1 MSDSDS
7 GADPSSPSS
16 SLSSLEAW
24 RERLDLLVTSPAQ
37 PGRWYVIAVVS
48 VVLAIGGVVIFR
60 KDPPP
65 PELSLPMA
73 GSAAEPFA
81 TSSTSTVPAEIVVHA
96 AGSVNQPGIY
106 NLPSN
111 ARVAD
116 LIERAGGPAKGAE
129 MDAINL
135 ASPLVDGQRVYIPNK
150 DEIPAGA
157 MATGIGSSDVGSEGG
172 EVGKVVDLNTATA
185 DQLEALPGV
194 GPATAK
200 SILEARKQKGRFNSV
215 DELLDIRGIGEA
227 KMAEIRPLVRV

>member
-16 SLSSLEAW
+16 SSSLEAW

-37 PGRWYVIAVVS
+37 PGRWYVAAVAL
-48 VVLAIGGVVIFR
+48 VVLVIGGVVVFR

-73 GSAAEPFA
+73 ASAGEPST
-81 TSSTSTVPAEIVVHA
+81 TSTTSTVPAEIVVHA

-106 NLPSN
+106 YLPSN

-129 MDAINL
+129 IDAINL
-135 ASPLVDGQRVYIPNK
+135 ASPLVDGQRVYIPRK

-157 MATGIGSSDVGSEGG
+157 MATGIGSSDVASERG
-172 EVGKVVDLNTATA
+172 EVGKMIDLNTATA